1 MTERPRRTV
10 PHADLDMHYEAGWAY
25 VMPNFDKPNH
35 YIVEWL
41 SDKPP
46 VYPYRVQPTP
56 NDESADGDDRR
67 QSA

>member
-1 MTERPRRTV
+1 MNPPRRTV
-10 PHADLDMHYEAGWAY
+10 PYDDLTMHYEAGWSY

-46 VYPYRVQPTP
+46 VYPYRVIETATQE
-56 NDESADGDDRR
+56 NADGSHHRA
-67 QSA
+67 Q

>member
-1 MTERPRRTV
+1 MTGPIRRTI
-10 PHADLDMHYEAGWAY
+10 PHGDLDLHYEAGWAY

-46 VYPYRVQPTP
+46 VYPYRVSNNSSQENAHGPA
-56 NDESADGDDRR
+56 SAG
-67 QSA
+67 A